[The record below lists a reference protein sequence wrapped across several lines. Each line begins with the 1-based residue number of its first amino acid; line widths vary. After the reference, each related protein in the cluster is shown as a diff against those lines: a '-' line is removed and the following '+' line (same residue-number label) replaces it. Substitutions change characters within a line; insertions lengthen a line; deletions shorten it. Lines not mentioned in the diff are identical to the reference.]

1 MKQSEREL
9 DVKECQ
15 KSVRS
20 VRRNDVLQAR
30 GDAKPARFKR
40 ADEHSEDAARGGGGE
55 SRRGQRL
62 AGDDVASAT
71 AQCRLLQQR
80 GLEALEA
87 AARQGQH
94 HPPIAEE
101 VEPARREE
109 ELVRRWQRGRVLRAR
124 R

>member
-40 ADEHSEDAARGGGGE
+40 ADEHSEDAAREAEGKPT
-55 SRRGQRL
+55 RAAV

-71 AQCRLLQQR
+71 AQCRLLRQR
-80 GLEALEA
+80 GSRRSRQRLGKASTIRRSRRGR
-87 AARQGQH
+87 ARPSG
-94 HPPIAEE
+94 
-101 VEPARREE
+101 E